1 MCFSILSRSC
11 WPYDPIPVVVSRLAM
26 AIAQD
31 KLTISTLP
39 LKVHTCSQGALRAN
53 STLDLHTVFW
63 WCSLHYLRLE
73 DEAGVS
79 PLCY

>member
-1 MCFSILSRSC
+1 M
-11 WPYDPIPVVVSRLAM
+11 VSRLAM
-26 AIAQD
+26 ATTQD

-63 WCSLHYLRLE
+63 WRALHYLRLE
-73 DEAGVS
+73 DEAGMS
-79 PLCY
+79 PLRY

>member
-11 WPYDPIPVVVSRLAM
+11 WPYVPIPVMVSRLAM
-26 AIAQD
+26 ATTQD

-39 LKVHTCSQGALRAN
+39 LKVHTCSQGAFRAN

-63 WCSLHYLRLE
+63 WRALHYLRLE
-73 DEAGVS
+73 DEAGMS
-79 PLCY
+79 PLRY